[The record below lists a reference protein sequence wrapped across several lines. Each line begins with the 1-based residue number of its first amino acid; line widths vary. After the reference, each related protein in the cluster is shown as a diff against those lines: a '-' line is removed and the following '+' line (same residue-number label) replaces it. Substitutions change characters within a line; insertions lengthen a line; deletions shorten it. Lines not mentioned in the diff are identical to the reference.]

1 MRNASRVCPPA
12 CGPHEFAPPPGFH
25 ETGAG
30 GGQDPYI
37 ARTRPTTPPG
47 NAAPTPTPSPH
58 EPNSD
63 TPTLLLRAEHG
74 GTPPDDH
81 AAADLLAALACELPN
96 CLAASDHTVW
106 HCQLLTQAAGT
117 PL

>member
-1 MRNASRVCPPA
+1 MRNGSRVGPPA
-12 CGPHEFAPPPGFH
+12 RGPHEFAPPPGFH